1 MAGMIFLFIYIIIQT
16 LISFITEFAVKNHKA
31 FNKLG
36 EKSRAIRIIVYGLLA
51 IIPVF
56 GTYLPKCKFKYFC
69 MQFGNIWLGFFMFY
83 ATFVLLLVIILLCAS
98 KLRNKL
104 KAKLEAEDDN
114 TLVGHALHFAFIL
127 GLIFTIYGMVHS
139 QNPRLV
145 TYDIK
150 LEQEAEQ
157 KAEKE
162 TEQKTEDKATIE
174 TTDLAANEA
183 SKKQMKV
190 VLLADLH
197 LSINSDIHAT
207 EKMVDI
213 VNECDPD
220 LIVVAGDIF
229 TSNYEGLKNPEK
241 YSAALSK
248 MHAKYGV
255 YAVCG
260 NHDVEENLFS
270 GFSVSPISEAFR
282 TSDMD
287 KFFQDAGFKVLY
299 DEEVDIA
306 GMFTL
311 VGRVD
316 GEKAGDGT
324 NHRLS
329 AEELLKNTDR
339 SKPIVVM
346 EHEPIEFKDLADNGA
361 DLVLCGHTHNGQIF
375 PGNLI
380 VPLFNE
386 NGYGV
391 KEIHGT
397 TTVVTAGV
405 GYYGPPVRVGTNS
418 EVTLLNIEF

>member
-1 MAGMIFLFIYIIIQT
+1 MCGMIFLFIYIIIQAV
-16 LISFITEFAVKNHKA
+16 ISLLTEFAVKNHKK

-36 EKSRAIRIIVYGLLA
+36 EKSRVIRIIIYGLLA
-51 IIPVF
+51 IIPVL
-56 GTYLPKCKFKYFC
+56 GAYLPKCKFKYFC

-83 ATFVLLLVIILLCAS
+83 ATFVILFILILLAAT

-104 KAKLEAEDDN
+104 KEKLGAEDDN

-127 GLIFTIYGMVHS
+127 GLIITIFGLVHS
-139 QNPRLV
+139 QNPKLV

-150 LEQEAEQ
+150 LE
-157 KAEKE
+157 
-162 TEQKTEDKATIE
+162 
-174 TTDLAANEA
+174 NEA
-183 SKKQMKV
+183 AKGQQLKV

-197 LSINSDIHAT
+197 LSVNSDIRAT

-220 LIVVAGDIF
+220 LIVIAGDIF
-229 TSNYEGLKNPEK
+229 TSNYDGLKHPEK
-241 YSAALSK
+241 YAAALSK

-260 NHDVEENLFS
+260 NHDVDENLFG
-270 GFSVSPISEAFR
+270 GFSISPISEAFR
-282 TSDMD
+282 TSDME
-287 KFFQDAGFKVLY
+287 KFFEDAGFNVLY
-299 DEEVDIA
+299 DEEVDID
-306 GMFTL
+306 GLFTL

-316 GEKAGDGT
+316 GQKAGDGT
-324 NHRLS
+324 DNRLS
-329 AEELLKNTDR
+329 AEELLENTDK
-339 SKPIVVM
+339 SKPIVVLQ
-346 EHEPIEFKDLADNGA
+346 HEPIEFEELADNGT
-361 DLVLCGHTHNGQIF
+361 DLVLSGHTHNGQIF

-391 KEIHGT
+391 KELHGI

-405 GYYGPPVRVGTNS
+405 GYYGPPIRVGTDS

>member
-1 MAGMIFLFIYIIIQT
+1 MFGMIFLFIYIIIQAV
-16 LISFITEFAVKNHKA
+16 ISFLTEFAVKNHKA

-36 EKSRAIRIIVYGLLA
+36 EQSRAIRIIIYGLLA
-51 IIPVF
+51 IIPVL
-56 GTYLPKCKFKYFC
+56 GAYLPKCKFKYFC

-83 ATFVLLLVIILLCAS
+83 STFVILFIIILLIAT

-104 KAKLEAEDDN
+104 KEKLGAEDDN

-127 GLIFTIYGMVHS
+127 GLVITIFGMVHS
-139 QNPRLV
+139 QNPKLV

-150 LEQEAEQ
+150 LEDEA
-157 KAEKE
+157 AEE
-162 TEQKTEDKATIE
+162 AGNES
-174 TTDLAANEA
+174 AN
-183 SKKQMKV
+183 KQQLKV

-197 LSINSDIHAT
+197 LSVNSDIRAT
-207 EKMVDI
+207 EKMVEI

-229 TSNYEGLKNPEK
+229 TSNYDGLKNPEK
-241 YSAALSK
+241 YSAELSK

-260 NHDVEENLFS
+260 NHDVDENLFS

-282 TSDMD
+282 TSDME
-287 KFFQDAGFKVLY
+287 KFFDDAGFNVLY
-299 DEEVDIA
+299 DEDVDID
-306 GMFTL
+306 GLFTL

-324 NHRLS
+324 DKRLS

-339 SKPIVVM
+339 SRPIVVL
-346 EHEPIEFKDLADNGA
+346 EHEPKEFEELADNGA

-375 PGNLI
+375 PGNFI

-391 KEIHGT
+391 KELYGT

-405 GYYGPPVRVGTNS
+405 GYYGPPIRVGTDS

>member
-1 MAGMIFLFIYIIIQT
+1 MYGMIFLFIYIIIQAV
-16 LISFITEFAVKNHKA
+16 ISLLTEFAVKNHKK

-36 EKSRAIRIIVYGLLA
+36 EKSRVIRIIIYGLLA
-51 IIPVF
+51 IIPVL
-56 GTYLPKCKFKYFC
+56 GAYLPKCTFKYFC

-83 ATFVLLLVIILLCAS
+83 ATFVILFILILLAAT

-104 KAKLEAEDDN
+104 KEKLGAEDDN

-127 GLIFTIYGMVHS
+127 GLIITIFGLVHS
-139 QNPRLV
+139 QNPKLV

-150 LEQEAEQ
+150 LE
-157 KAEKE
+157 
-162 TEQKTEDKATIE
+162 
-174 TTDLAANEA
+174 NEA
-183 SKKQMKV
+183 AKGQQLKV

-197 LSINSDIHAT
+197 LSVNSDIRAT

-220 LIVVAGDIF
+220 LIVIAGDIF
-229 TSNYEGLKNPEK
+229 TSNYDGLKHPEK
-241 YSAALSK
+241 YAAALSK

-260 NHDVEENLFS
+260 NHDVDENLFG
-270 GFSVSPISEAFR
+270 GFSISPISEAFR
-282 TSDMD
+282 TSDME
-287 KFFQDAGFKVLY
+287 KFFEDAGFNVLY
-299 DEEVDIA
+299 DEEVDID
-306 GMFTL
+306 GLFTL

-316 GEKAGDGT
+316 GQKAGDGT
-324 NHRLS
+324 DNRLS
-329 AEELLKNTDR
+329 AEELLENTDK
-339 SKPIVVM
+339 SKPIVVLQ
-346 EHEPIEFKDLADNGA
+346 HEPIEFEELADNGT
-361 DLVLCGHTHNGQIF
+361 DLVLSGHTHNGQIF

-391 KEIHGT
+391 KELHGI

-405 GYYGPPVRVGTNS
+405 GYYGPPIRVGTDS